1 MIKRTPPASIFETAF
16 SIVFNNRFNLFL
28 RYFLPNYCSLSATVS
43 ASDAASLV
51 AVSSSPAASFI
62 AAPQLSQ
69 NVWPAGCFLPQ
80 LGQTSAPCNVISS
93 SCRRAISASAASL
106 NLCRQKHPD
115 TLLPQQM
122 YQGIAIL
129 FSSSY
134 LFYLILFIQ
143 VANLLTIIVLTLII
157 FASNCYI

>member
-1 MIKRTPPASIFETAF
+1 MRGSPLPLQSHLPSTLPDLLSAF
-16 SIVFNNRFNLFL
+16 RDLSVR
-28 RYFLPNYCSLSATVS
+28 FLPDVLSFSQCLPNDSVCYYAIYHTYLIRFCQVAPVILLTVR
-43 ASDAASLV
+43 
-51 AVSSSPAASFI
+51 
-62 AAPQLSQ
+62 
-69 NVWPAGCFLPQ
+69 CFLPQ

-129 FSSSY
+129 FSLSY

>member
-1 MIKRTPPASIFETAF
+1 MQIYTTYNE
-16 SIVFNNRFNLFL
+16 
-28 RYFLPNYCSLSATVS
+28 YD
-43 ASDAASLV
+43 SDT
-51 AVSSSPAASFI
+51 I
-62 AAPQLSQ
+62 
-69 NVWPAGCFLPQ
+69 
-80 LGQTSAPCNVISS
+80 
-93 SCRRAISASAASL
+93 
-106 NLCRQKHPD
+106 
-115 TLLPQQM
+115 LPQQM